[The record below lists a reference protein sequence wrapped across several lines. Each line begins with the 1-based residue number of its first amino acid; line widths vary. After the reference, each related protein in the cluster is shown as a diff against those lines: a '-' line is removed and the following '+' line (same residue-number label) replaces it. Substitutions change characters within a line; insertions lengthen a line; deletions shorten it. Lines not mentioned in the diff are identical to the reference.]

1 MTEKRASLLLSSSS
15 PAKKKH
21 ESTTLSFK
29 LFSLIATKEHTRELI
44 EQKFPP
50 TTPPFFLEDNPTSL
64 PHRNIPD
71 TNIVYELKKGKKER
85 EGTRNYFSSNETWYF
100 FSLSSSSRP
109 TRCVHAPTRPSTRLI
124 TISRACLWTSGAI
137 LPCDRTDSLRCSISR
152 SAVFPCQPRRI
163 SARWR
168 RVSFLFEYEKGGRD
182 GSRRHFF
189 SSRTLL
195 D

>member
-85 EGTRNYFSSNETWYF
+85 EGTRNYFSSDET
-100 FSLSSSSRP
+100 
-109 TRCVHAPTRPSTRLI
+109 
-124 TISRACLWTSGAI
+124 
-137 LPCDRTDSLRCSISR
+137 
-152 SAVFPCQPRRI
+152 
-163 SARWR
+163 
-168 RVSFLFEYEKGGRD
+168 
-182 GSRRHFF
+182 
-189 SSRTLL
+189 
-195 D
+195 